1 MTVISKEEDGMTIIM
16 SNVSSGQWLASYPA
30 MALAAIESP
39 TRDAI
44 ANSGATQIFVTEGML
59 VKNKRRTPCPL
70 KVTLAD
76 RRQVWTTHICDI
88 NIPGLPY
95 TLTGHIILD
104 LSIASLFGIRVL
116 TAVGCTVTF
125 DNNK

>member
-44 ANSGATQIFVTEGML
+44 ANSGATQIFVMEGTP
-59 VKNKRRTPCPL
+59 VKNKRGTTCPH

-76 RRQVWTTHICDI
+76 
-88 NIPGLPY
+88 
-95 TLTGHIILD
+95 
-104 LSIASLFGIRVL
+104 
-116 TAVGCTVTF
+116 
-125 DNNK
+125 